1 MNVFSHIMEDRFPD
15 LHKMPGADQFGAPI
29 TRGFDLVFNH
39 ILDELV
45 ACVGLFELG
54 ECDAFEIGG

>member
-1 MNVFSHIMEDRFPD
+1 MENRFPD

-45 ACVGLFELG
+45 AGVGLFELG